1 MCQDPS
7 ALKPVKAK
15 INHVPEEGQGSG
27 LKLSDLIDFGS
38 SEVEKP
44 MENQSRSP
52 PPTFEEAERPV
63 EKTIGGDTILDSKN
77 DDTLLLEHAGMSL
90 WFAFSLTFL
99 TNYIDKSLLLSIF
112 FCFLVATTLVTLSG
126 KEKDPVD
133 QQNASP
139 SFGLGTNPSM
149 LEHGTH
155 YRLTNFLGEFQIKLS
170 LLNV

>member
-77 DDTLLLEHAGMSL
+77 DDTLLLENAGMSL

-112 FCFLVATTLVTLSG
+112 LFFSSYNFG
-126 KEKDPVD
+126 HPKRQRER
-133 QQNASP
+133 P
-139 SFGLGTNPSM
+139 S
-149 LEHGTH
+149 
-155 YRLTNFLGEFQIKLS
+155 
-170 LLNV
+170 